1 MLPYL
6 VFILA
11 IAAIYAL
18 LAQSLVLVW
27 GQTGMVNLGLVGF
40 FAIGAYISA
49 ILTKYVGVPVPL
61 GIAAGM
67 VGGGL
72 VGLVVSL
79 STLRLR
85 DDYLAIVTLGFAEVV
100 RIVASN
106 EIWLTGG
113 TDGISGIPSLFDREQ
128 GLGFHLRFM
137 LVATFLCLACGLVIA
152 RLSGSPWGR
161 VLRAIRDDQVVAAVA
176 GKSVVRFKAQAFM
189 MGTSVAALA
198 GGLYG
203 SYISYIAPDLFFP
216 LITIYVFLAAT
227 AGGNTRA
234 LGATVGAY
242 ILVGWLEL
250 SRFLGEIIPWITAV
264 QIAAVREMTVGLA
277 LVLVLRFAPG
287 GLFREHNQ
295 KASGEVLP
303 K

>member
-1 MLPYL
+1 MITYL

-11 IAAIYAL
+11 VAAIYAL

-40 FAIGAYISA
+40 FAIGAYVSA
-49 ILTKYVGVPVPL
+49 ILTKHTSVPVPL

-67 VGGGL
+67 VAGGL
-72 VGLVVSL
+72 VGLAVSL

-106 EIWLTGG
+106 ETWLTGG
-113 TDGISGIPSLFDREQ
+113 TDGISGIPSLFAREQ
-128 GLGFHLRFM
+128 GLGFHFRFM
-137 LVATFLCLACGLVIA
+137 LAATGLCIICGVVIA
-152 RLSGSPWGR
+152 RLSASPWGR

-189 MGTSVAALA
+189 LGTSVAGLA
-198 GGLYG
+198 GALYG
-203 SYISYIAPDLFFP
+203 SYISFIAPDLFFP

-242 ILVGWLEL
+242 TLVGWLEL
-250 SRFLGEIIPWITAV
+250 SRFLGEVIPGITAV
-264 QIAAVREMTVGLA
+264 QSASLREMTVGIA
-277 LVLVLRFAPG
+277 LVLVLRFAPN
-287 GLFREHNQ
+287 GLFREYNQ
-295 KASGEVLP
+295 KAPRKVP
-303 K
+303 AA

>member
-1 MLPYL
+1 MLTYL

-40 FAIGAYISA
+40 FAIGAYA
-49 ILTKYVGVPVPL
+49 AALLTRD
-61 GIAAGM
+61 
-67 VGGGL
+67 GGL
-72 VGLVVSL
+72 PAFSGPVIGLLAGAAVGLVITL

-113 TDGISGIPSLFDREQ
+113 TDGISGIPSLFSRTG
-128 GLGFHLRFM
+128 GLTFHLQFM
-137 LVATFLCLACGLVIA
+137 ALATALCLVAALVITRLA
-152 RLSGSPWGR
+152 RSPWGR
-161 VLRAIRDDQVVAAVA
+161 VLRAIRDDQIVASVA
-176 GKSVVRFKAQAFM
+176 GKKVVRFKAQAFM
-189 MGTSVAALA
+189 IGAGIAGLA
-198 GGLYG
+198 GALYG
-203 SYISYIAPDLFFP
+203 SYISYIAPDLFLP
-216 LITIYVFLAAT
+216 LITIYIFLAAT

-234 LGATVGAY
+234 IGATAGAY
-242 ILVGWLEL
+242 LLVAWLEA
-250 SRFLGEIIPWITAV
+250 SRFLGEVVPGVSAV
-264 QIAAVREMTVGLA
+264 QVAALREITVGLA

-287 GLFREHNQ
+287 GLFRERND
-295 KASGEVLP
+295 KAP
-303 K
+303 QT

>member
-1 MLPYL
+1 MLSYI

-18 LAQSLVLVW
+18 LAQSLVPIW

-40 FAIGAYISA
+40 FAIGAYTSA
-49 ILTKYVGVPVPL
+49 LLTTDFGWPAFTGPIMGL
-61 GIAAGM
+61 IA
-67 VGGGL
+67 GGL
-72 VGLVVSL
+72 LGLAVTF

-113 TDGISGIPSLFDREQ
+113 TDGIAGIPALFDRDG
-128 GLGFHLRFM
+128 GLMYHVQF
-137 LVATFLCLACGLVIA
+137 LVLATVICIVTGLIIT
-152 RLSGSPWGR
+152 RLVKSPWGR
-161 VLRAIRDDQVVAAVA
+161 VLRAVRDDQVVASVA
-176 GKSVVRFKAQAFM
+176 GKKVVVFKIQAFVL
-189 MGTSVAALA
+189 GASIA
-198 GGLYG
+198 GMAGALYG
-203 SYISYIAPDLFFP
+203 SYISYISPDLFLP

-242 ILVGWLEL
+242 LLVAWLEI
-250 SRFLGEIIPWITAV
+250 SRFAGEILPMLSAV
-264 QIAAVREMTVGLA
+264 QIASVREMIVGLA
-277 LVLVLRFAPG
+277 LIVVLRFAPG
-287 GLFREHNQ
+287 GLFKEKSQ
-295 KASGEVLP
+295 KAP
-303 K
+303 A